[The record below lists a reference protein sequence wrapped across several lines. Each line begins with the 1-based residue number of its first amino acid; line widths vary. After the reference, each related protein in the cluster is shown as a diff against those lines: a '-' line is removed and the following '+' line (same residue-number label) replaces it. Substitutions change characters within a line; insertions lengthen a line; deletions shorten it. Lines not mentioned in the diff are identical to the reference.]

1 MTDFHGDELTTGFMD
16 LKPLAIV
23 AGVLAVFLCLAFS
36 MGYGMGQR
44 KQIQRATQAEKQAD
58 EAKGKADALKAV
70 AIQKDQ
76 ALDAGEARLAE
87 SRAKMDRI
95 TAELSRLRASQA
107 SAQASSNREA
117 SDFDPVPGPVADLAP
132 VVAKQDELI
141 KAQADVIQAQ
151 DVKISGLILS
161 RDAWKGSAGARESE
175 AIQLRAALTAQQG
188 LNAGALWRG
197 RIQGFAVGIA
207 SGYVAGRL
215 K

>member
-1 MTDFHGDELTTGFMD
+1 MDMHQDELTEIMS
-16 LKPLAIV
+16 LKPLAMV
-23 AGVLAVFLCLAFS
+23 AAALIVFLGLVFAL
-36 MGYGMGQR
+36 GYGMGQR
-44 KQIQRATQAEKQAD
+44 KNLQRAVQSEKQAD

-76 ALDAGEARLAE
+76 AIDAADPRLAE
-87 SRAKMDRI
+87 SRAKMDRL

-117 SDFDPVPGPVADLAP
+117 TCSEPVPGPVADLAP

-161 RDAWKGSAGARESE
+161 RDAWKGSAEAREAE

-215 K
+215 R

>member
-1 MTDFHGDELTTGFMD
+1 MDMHQDELTGFMD

-23 AGVLAVFLCLAFS
+23 AGVLAVFLCLAFAL
-36 MGYGMGQR
+36 GYGMGQR
-44 KQIQRATQAEKQAD
+44 KNLQRATQAEKQAD
-58 EAKGKADALKAV
+58 EHKGEAYALKAV
-70 AIQKDQ
+70 AIEKDK
-76 ALDAGEARLAE
+76 ALDAAEPRLAE
-87 SRAKMDRI
+87 SRAKMDRL
-95 TAELSRLRASQA
+95 TAELSRLRASHA
-107 SAQASSNREA
+107 SAEASAPRGA
-117 SDFDPVPGPVADLAP
+117 SDFEPVPGPVVDLAL

-161 RDAWKGSAGARESE
+161 RDAWKGSAEAREAE

-215 K
+215 R